1 LDTNTTA
8 REAANMASG
17 QLYPPHKIP
26 GIDQFLQD
34 PGPLHNVTITP
45 TGTTPI
51 HINVHATAT
60 SRQSGEEIALGIYW
74 QPGDP
79 GPGMAMHG
87 RVGDLEASIEH
98 GDAGPEWLGRPHP
111 RDVGPGLWDLF
122 QSLWAVYLH
131 ARHLRDA
138 YLDDFDEYLLARIDA
153 ATLRYSHPNRARL
166 ARNHILGAP
175 AQPRRQS

>member
-1 LDTNTTA
+1 MKRLPWV
-8 REAANMASG
+8 S
-17 QLYPPHKIP
+17 
-26 GIDQFLQD
+26 
-34 PGPLHNVTITP
+34 
-45 TGTTPI
+45 TGNPETLAPEWLCT
-51 HINVHATAT
+51 V
-60 SRQSGEEIALGIYW
+60 
-74 QPGDP
+74 
-79 GPGMAMHG
+79 
-87 RVGDLEASIEH
+87 VGDLEASIEH

-166 ARNHILGAP
+166 A
-175 AQPRRQS
+175 